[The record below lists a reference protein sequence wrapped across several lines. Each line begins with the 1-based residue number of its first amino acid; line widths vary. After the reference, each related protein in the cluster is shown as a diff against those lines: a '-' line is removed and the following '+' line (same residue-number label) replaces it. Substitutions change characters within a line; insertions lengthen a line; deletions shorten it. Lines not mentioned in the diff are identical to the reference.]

1 MTDAITGAS
10 TGAQTTTTAGAP
22 AASGSNDLGKD
33 AFMQLLVSQMRNQ
46 DPLSPTNNEEFI
58 AQLAQFSELEQMQEL
73 NDNILGLAVLQQSN
87 ALMAQLTDSSALIG
101 KEVRFID
108 ANGDEQEGTVASVK
122 IQEGLAVLNIGGEDV
137 PLGNVTEVTG
147 AGVEPA
153 SSEPAGEDA
162 ESGDAQDDA
171 SNES

>member
-1 MTDAITGAS
+1 MTDAVTGAS
-10 TGAQTTTTAGAP
+10 SANQTQNTNSTTTAQ
-22 AASGSNDLGKD
+22 SQDLGKD

-46 DPLSPTNNEEFI
+46 DPLSPTNNEDFI
-58 AQLAQFSELEQMQEL
+58 AQLAQFSSLEQMEEL

-108 ANGDEQEGTVASVK
+108 PSSGDEMTGQVTSVK
-122 IQEGLAVLNIGGEDV
+122 IQDGLAVLNIGGDDV

-147 AGVEPA
+147 ADGPTT
-153 SSEPAGEDA
+153 D
-162 ESGDAQDDA
+162 ESGDDTQGSDEGTNDD
-171 SNES
+171 SSDN